1 MLGLSKP
8 LLRWYDREKRDL
20 PWRREASP
28 YRTLVSE
35 LMAQQTTLAVVVP
48 YFERFMARFPT
59 LQALASASDDDVMA
73 LWSGLGYYARARNL
87 RRAAAAA
94 VAEHGGRLPEDEAL
108 LRGLPGVG
116 PYTAAAVASIA
127 FGARTFAL
135 DGNGARVMARLHGV
149 DAPVDQPATRA
160 RLRELGTADVPARR
174 SGDFNQAVME
184 LGALVCTPRNPRCQA
199 CPVAFAC
206 AARARGLTADLPRR
220 GRKPARPVVSLACA
234 CVTDGAR
241 VLLVKRGEGLLGGTW
256 ALPERQVPSAGGP
269 DAARGMAAELG
280 LRAAAIDRRGIVRQ
294 VFTHRDVRAEVFR
307 VQVVKAGRTRAIDA
321 RWITPARLAQVGL
334 SSFTR
339 KTIALG
345 LSAGDGEKPDK
356 AAPRL

>member
-1 MLGLSKP
+1 MVALAKP

-20 PWRREASP
+20 PWRREPSA

-59 LQALASASDDDVMA
+59 LEALAGATDDQVMA

-94 VAEHGGRLPEDEAL
+94 LAEHGGRLPDTEEAL
-108 LRGLPGVG
+108 RRLPGVG

-149 DAPVDQPATRA
+149 GDPIDQPATRT
-160 RLRELGTADVPARR
+160 RLRELGTAAVPADRP
-174 SGDFNQAVME
+174 GDFNQAIME
-184 LGALVCTPRNPRCQA
+184 LGALVCVPRNPRCDV
-199 CPVAFAC
+199 CPVAGAC
-206 AARARGLTADLPRR
+206 AARARGLTGEIPRR
-220 GRKPARPVVSLACA
+220 APKPARPVVTLACA

-241 VLLVKRGEGLLGGTW
+241 VLLVKREDGLLGGTW
-256 ALPERQVPSAGGP
+256 ALPERQVDSSEAP
-269 DAARGMAAELG
+269 DAARGIVAALG
-280 LRAAAIDRRGIVRQ
+280 LRAAALDRRGVVRQ
-294 VFTHRDVRAEVFR
+294 IFTHRDVRAEVFR
-307 VQVVKAGRTRAIDA
+307 VDVARAGRALDGEGVA
-321 RWITPARLAQVGL
+321 RWVEVAQLAEVGL

-339 KTIALG
+339 KTIAVG
-345 LSAGDGEKPDK
+345 FGHRQKRDN
-356 AAPRL
+356 AAARP

>member
-1 MLGLSKP
+1 MLGISKP

-35 LMAQQTTLAVVVP
+35 LMAQQTTLAVVIP

-59 LQALASASDDDVMA
+59 LQALASAGDDDVMA

-87 RRAAAAA
+87 RRAAAVA
-94 VAEHGGRLPEDEAL
+94 VAEHGGRLPDDEEAL
-108 LRGLPGVG
+108 RRLPGVG

-135 DGNGARVMARLHGV
+135 DGNGARVMARLHAV
-149 DAPVDQPATRA
+149 DAPIDQPATRA

-174 SGDFNQAVME
+174 AGDFNQAIME
-184 LGALVCTPRNPRCQA
+184 LGALVCTPRNPRCQD
-199 CPVAFAC
+199 CPVASAC

-220 GRKPARPVVSLACA
+220 ARKPARPVVSLACA

-241 VLLVKRGEGLLGGTW
+241 VLLVKRGDGLLGGTW
-256 ALPERQVPSAGGP
+256 ALPERQVPSRDAP
-269 DAARGMAAELG
+269 DAARGLAAELG
-280 LRAAAIDRRGIVRQ
+280 LRAAAVDRRGTVRQ
-294 VFTHRDVRAEVFR
+294 IFTHRDVRAEVFR
-307 VQVVKAGRTRAIDA
+307 VRVVDAGRAPGTGTRWVA
-321 RWITPARLAQVGL
+321 PARLTQIGL

-339 KTIALG
+339 KTIAVALG
-345 LSAGDGEKPDK
+345 GGEKPDN
-356 AAPRL
+356 AAAGP